1 MPTPRGESLPA
12 RLKKVILGQARSLRD
27 PQLFRRLSLVA
38 FFAWVGLGADG
49 LSSSCYGPEEA
60 FVALGGHSVLGIF
73 VAAATAL
80 TIFIVTASYSQI
92 VECFPSGGGG
102 YLVASKLL
110 SPALGMVSGCAL
122 LIDYLLTITL
132 SVASGTDALFSFLPM
147 SWQPFKLG
155 VALLGVILLTVL
167 NLRGVK
173 ESVVPLVPI
182 FLLFLATHV
191 FAILYALGSQFS
203 ALGQLG
209 RTISADVGRTTGE
222 LGFFGML
229 ILILRSYSMGAGT
242 YTGIEAVSNGLPI
255 LREPKVR
262 TAKKTLWYMSTSL
275 ALTAVGLMLGYLLLR
290 VARVPGRTLNAALLE
305 KITAGLGLPG
315 YGFLVVTL
323 VSEAV
328 LLVVAAQTGF
338 LDGPR
343 VLANMSLDRW
353 LPSQFSLLSERFV
366 IKNGILLM
374 GGASAVLMLASRGRV
389 SYLVVLYSI
398 NVFISFCLSQSGMV
412 RHWWRER
419 SGVVSWRRKLVVN
432 GVGLLLC
439 GFILISQLAL
449 KFREGGWVTVLIT
462 GSLVALV
469 VFIKRFYHRTQNS
482 LARLDRLMEQAAVR
496 TEPLGGEARRAL
508 SSARCPPRTKTA
520 VILVS
525 GFNGTGLHT
534 LLNVRRLFGDLFRCY
549 QFIQAGIVD
558 ADRFKGA
565 GELTGL
571 KRHVRRSLASY
582 VVFVRSEGYP
592 AGGFPAIGTDVADEI
607 CRVARGIFRRNPN
620 SVFFGGQIVFAEE
633 TFLTRLLYNHTTF
646 AVQRRLHQ
654 EGIPF
659 VIMPVRVTVSPSRA
673 G

>member
-1 MPTPRGESLPA
+1 MATPRGESFPA
-12 RLKKVILGQARSLRD
+12 RLKGLLLGQARSLRD
-27 PQLFRRLSLVA
+27 PELFRKLSLVA

-60 FVALGGHSVLGIF
+60 FVALGGHSFLGIF

-80 TIFIVTASYSQI
+80 TIFIITASYSQI
-92 VECFPSGGGG
+92 VESFPSGGGG

-132 SVASGTDALFSFLPM
+132 SVASGTDALFSFLPV
-147 SWQPFKLG
+147 SWQPFKLV
-155 VALLGVILLTVL
+155 VALLGVVFLTVL

-182 FLLFLATHV
+182 FLLFLGTHV
-191 FAILYALGSQFS
+191 FAILYAFGRQFS
-203 ALGQLG
+203 VLGELG

-222 LGFFGML
+222 LGLLGMF
-229 ILILRSYSMGAGT
+229 ILVLRSYSMGAGT
-242 YTGIEAVSNGLPI
+242 YTGIEAVSNGIPI

-262 TAKKTLWYMSTSL
+262 TAKRTLWYMAVSL
-275 ALTAVGLMLGYLLLR
+275 ALTAVGLMLGYLLFR
-290 VARVPGRTLNAALLE
+290 VTRVPGRTLNAALLE
-305 KITAGLGLPG
+305 KITSGWGAPG
-315 YGFLVVTL
+315 YGFVVATL
-323 VSEAV
+323 LSEAV

-353 LPSQFSLLSERFV
+353 LPSQFSLLSERLV

-374 GGASAVLMLASRGRV
+374 GGAATVLMLASRGRV

-419 SGVVSWRRKLVVN
+419 SRIASWRRKLVVN
-432 GVGLLLC
+432 GIGLLLC
-439 GFILISQLAL
+439 GFILVSQLVL
-449 KFREGGWVTVLIT
+449 KFREGGWVTLLIT
-462 GSLVALV
+462 GSLVAVV
-469 VFIKRFYHRTQNS
+469 VFFKRFYLRTQKS
-482 LARLDRLMEQAAVR
+482 LTRLDRLMEQVSDRSGTLAGAAK
-496 TEPLGGEARRAL
+496 RA
-508 SSARCPPRTKTA
+508 SRSACCPPRAKTA

-565 GELTGL
+565 DALASL
-571 KRHVRRSLASY
+571 KRYVRRSLAGY
-582 VVFVRSEGYP
+582 VAFLRSEGFP
-592 AGGFPAIGTDVADEI
+592 AGGFSAIGTDAADEI
-607 CRVARGIFRRNPN
+607 CSVARAIFRRNPN
-620 SVFFGGQIVFAEE
+620 SVFFGGQIVFSEE
-633 TFLTRLLYNHTTF
+633 TLLTRLLYNHTTF

-659 VIMPVRVTVSPSRA
+659 VIMPIRVTISPVRA